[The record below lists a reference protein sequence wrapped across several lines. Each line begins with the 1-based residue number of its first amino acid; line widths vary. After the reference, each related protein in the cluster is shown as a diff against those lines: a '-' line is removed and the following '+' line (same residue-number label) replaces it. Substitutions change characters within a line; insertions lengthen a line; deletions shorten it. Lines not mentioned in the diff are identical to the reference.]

1 MKKKVLSIMNLWKRF
16 TNRFKKYEKWIEIKI
31 PKYLQNKDD
40 DLFKKDDEEML
51 DDERSVIKELDL
63 EREEE

>member
-1 MKKKVLSIMNLWKRF
+1 MNLWKRF